1 MSDAPTQDIV
11 TDRIVW
17 RLRRRRHALGRALP
31 ELRYGTDR
39 TGCDAVFEPR
49 RGLAARFHFDVQRHQ
64 VVTELLAIQGRV
76 ASIAADLLRQ

>member
-1 MSDAPTQDIV
+1 VSDAPTQDIV

-17 RLRRRRHALGRALP
+17 RLRAADGTPLAVLCQN
-31 ELRYGTDR
+31 YGTDR

-76 ASIAADLLRQ
+76 AEIAADLLRQ